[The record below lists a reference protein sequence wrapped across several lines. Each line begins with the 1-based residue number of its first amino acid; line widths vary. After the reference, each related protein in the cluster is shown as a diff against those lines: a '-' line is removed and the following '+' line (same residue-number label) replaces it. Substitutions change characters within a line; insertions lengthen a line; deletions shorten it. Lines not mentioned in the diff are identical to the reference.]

1 MFKPGLIGQWL
12 LMLLLLYSP
21 TLLADN
27 TVTVAL
33 TDTISQTYTCNL
45 EGKVIKVSDGDTIT
59 VLDSGK
65 TQYKV
70 RLAGIDAPEKKQD
83 FGNAARKALAG
94 KIAGQ
99 EVCVAWHKKDKYRR
113 LVGNVLY
120 DGQSVNLQMVQEGFA
135 WHYKKYANEQTS
147 EEQEVFAATEK
158 NARLAVIGLWSQ
170 PVQYHRGIGGMESN
184 KPAHLR
190 FTPSQSAPATSSLAR
205 RGRVGNSPAGR
216 NVFASTWTPARKPCS
231 ICSSAACRGWTRM
244 GMVCRVRVCAN
255 DDALAVHG
263 LPGRWD
269 TDRLFILPAQV
280 ILTHPNQQ

>member
-147 EEQEVFAATEK
+147 EEQEVFAATER

-170 PVQYHRGIGGMESN
+170 PDPVPPWDWRHGIQQTGSPPLHAQPISPGNQFTGAEGQGREFTCGEKRFCKYMDSCAEAMFYLQQCGLSRLDKDGDGVPCESLC
-184 KPAHLR
+184 KR
-190 FTPSQSAPATSSLAR
+190 
-205 RGRVGNSPAGR
+205 
-216 NVFASTWTPARKPCS
+216 
-231 ICSSAACRGWTRM
+231 
-244 GMVCRVRVCAN
+244 
-255 DDALAVHG
+255 
-263 LPGRWD
+263 
-269 TDRLFILPAQV
+269 
-280 ILTHPNQQ
+280 